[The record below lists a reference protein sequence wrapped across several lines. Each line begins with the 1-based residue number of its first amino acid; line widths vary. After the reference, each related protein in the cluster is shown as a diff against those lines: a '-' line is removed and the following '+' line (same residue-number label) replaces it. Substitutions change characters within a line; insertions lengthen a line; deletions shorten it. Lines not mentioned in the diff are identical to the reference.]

1 MSEPESQVPESPL
14 DSAAGA
20 AEPHVTE
27 AFKLLSDE
35 IRLAILLALWEVY
48 APRAENNAISFSQL
62 LGRVGVRDSGNFSYH
77 LDKLVGHYVEETD
90 DAIGVAV
97 SEAGKRLNET
107 DKQYVEVEPGV
118 TGCPACGEPFDAA
131 FLAANT
137 ALVGLLL
144 EIDIFNADSEEH
156 AERIAKSEVGG
167 ALRDVPLEVIE
178 IVETEGDEDETD
190 GDA

>member
-1 MSEPESQVPESPL
+1 MGNYLVAME
-14 DSAAGA
+14 AAW
-20 AEPHVTE
+20 
-27 AFKLLSDE
+27 L
-35 IRLAILLALWEVY
+35 
-48 APRAENNAISFSQL
+48 
-62 LGRVGVRDSGNFSYH
+62 VRD
-77 LDKLVGHYVEETD
+77 VEQTD

-97 SEAGKRLNET
+97 SEAGKRLNEMN
-107 DKQYVEVEPGV
+107 KQYVDVEPGV

-144 EIDIFNADSEEH
+144 EIEIFNADGENH

-178 IVETEGDEDETD
+178 IIETEADDEDE
-190 GDA
+190 

>member
-1 MSEPESQVPESPL
+1 MNYSVAME
-14 DSAAGA
+14 AAW
-20 AEPHVTE
+20 
-27 AFKLLSDE
+27 L
-35 IRLAILLALWEVY
+35 
-48 APRAENNAISFSQL
+48 
-62 LGRVGVRDSGNFSYH
+62 VRD
-77 LDKLVGHYVEETD
+77 VEETD

-131 FLAANT
+131 FLAAET

-144 EIDIFNADSEEH
+144 QIEVFNADSEEH

-178 IVETEGDEDETD
+178 VVETETDADADADER
-190 GDA
+190 